1 MMLFRDFLDFLLF
14 STIQDN
20 YFWNGQVKALQIF
33 HRFLLQRKK
42 IKNKMKRHKKHFT
55 ILLSHSLKFVM
66 MNWSSPPVHISWRI
80 FIFLSFFF
88 SFYRSVQSRK
98 WFLRLELLMWLFKQ
112 SLELHINLCFSLVVV
127 SKNFSLFFQQLWL
140 FPSNQRTTFVHFFSF
155 NW

>member
-42 IKNKMKRHKKHFT
+42 IKNKMKRRKKHFT

-80 FIFLSFFF
+80 FIFLSFFL
-88 SFYRSVQSRK
+88 SFFLQIRSIKKVIPSFGTSYVIIQTKSGVAY
-98 WFLRLELLMWLFKQ
+98 Q
-112 SLELHINLCFSLVVV
+112 P
-127 SKNFSLFFQQLWL
+127 LFFFGGGLKE
-140 FPSNQRTTFVHFFSF
+140 FFTFLSTIVTLSK
-155 NW
+155 